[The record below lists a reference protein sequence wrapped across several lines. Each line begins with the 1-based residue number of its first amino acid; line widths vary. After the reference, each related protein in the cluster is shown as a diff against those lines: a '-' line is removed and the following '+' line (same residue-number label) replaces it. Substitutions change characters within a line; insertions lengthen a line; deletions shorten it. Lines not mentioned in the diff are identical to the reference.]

1 MSCLQLIRTKLDK
14 MSYTN
19 YNKNN
24 STLLFTVFGLST
36 NVDVENKEVIML
48 SVDIRM

>member
-1 MSCLQLIRTKLDK
+1 MLDK

-19 YNKNN
+19 YNKSD

-36 NVDVENKEVIML
+36 KINVEVENKEVIML

>member
-1 MSCLQLIRTKLDK
+1 MFDK
-14 MSYTN
+14 MFYTN
-19 YNKNN
+19 YNKND

-36 NVDVENKEVIML
+36 NVDVENKVVIML